1 MVFCWAR
8 IINNTFA
15 IRGCDRMMGELIP
28 AGLENNMVK
37 HQEVNVGLRGAGWFS
52 WQLERYRA
60 GEGVCCGYLAC
71 LLHFIMPAS
80 ALPLIKALWWMFLA
94 TGEYLVSGIAIGC
107 LFFYQRLTPLAVE
120 VQKPLR
126 SNSGCHTSQACSF
139 SGNYLQLRSVRVWKP
154 TFFISYFCLFYFTLA
169 FVICFI
175 IKVEN
180 TDSFLL
186 SFVGH

>member
-1 MVFCWAR
+1 MRVFHLCFMVFCWAR

-15 IRGCDRMMGELIP
+15 IHECDRMMGELIP

-52 WQLERYRA
+52 WQLERYR
-60 GEGVCCGYLAC
+60 GGKGVCCGYLAC

-94 TGEYLVSGIAIGC
+94 KGEYLVSAVAIGC
-107 LFFYQRLTPLAVE
+107 LFYQRPTPLAVE

-139 SGNYLQLRSVRVWKP
+139 SGNYLQLRSVRV
-154 TFFISYFCLFYFTLA
+154 
-169 FVICFI
+169 
-175 IKVEN
+175 
-180 TDSFLL
+180 
-186 SFVGH
+186 